1 MKITLVK
8 FGELLIA
15 RPAGR
20 EAALA
25 ARAYLQPTDAK
36 EPIELDFTGVKVM
49 TPSWLDEFLQGLRAH
64 FGTHVRCLPSDNPTV
79 VESLKAMGEAYSAD
93 TDPLL
98 KALKTPKT

>member
-1 MKITLVK
+1 MKIVLAK

-25 ARAYLQPTDAK
+25 ARAYLHPANAQ
-36 EPIELDFTGVKVM
+36 ELIELDFTGVKVM

-64 FGTHVRCLPSDNPTV
+64 FGARVRCLPSDNPTV
-79 VESLKAMGEAYSAD
+79 VESLKAIGEV
-93 TDPLL
+93 
-98 KALKTPKT
+98 